1 MDDPPL
7 QKIAISGPTLASLI
21 QRFSTSPSSL
31 HGLLFGHVTPLPL
44 TLSDDDDDTSS
55 SATLLAT
62 VTGFLTSPSFHDS
75 SGTVLPSS
83 LPTSSPLLGW
93 FSARRR
99 SPLRPSMREFSV
111 TSSLSSLSQ
120 FSSQIQNPNSISS
133 ESSLFPPCIFLLLA
147 SPSSSD
153 HHHSHVHTHEYR
165 AFQFRPASLSFE
177 PRSLDVINIGP
188 AFRGHY
194 GAFAPNSNL
203 PPLDCGPHDSPMIS
217 DGGDETMGK
226 MKQAAKDQRELD
238 QCAEG
243 FEVGRLGRMMG
254 SEAKNYTEGLEE
266 LYQKMLVKI
275 ENLSGLVEKSSA
287 MVIEQNKLPLS
298 TVVNPSFF
306 VQSSTPAIVDD
317 VFDFLMTLQ
326 SEEGSNFA
334 EKLNDVLLC
343 RFHKVTYKRNEINMH
358 CECFTRSRSGASM
371 LQNNVILEDSII
383 RSILEETDSITPIT
397 PITDN

>member
-1 MDDPPL
+1 
-7 QKIAISGPTLASLI
+7 
-21 QRFSTSPSSL
+21 
-31 HGLLFGHVTPLPL
+31 
-44 TLSDDDDDTSS
+44 
-55 SATLLAT
+55 
-62 VTGFLTSPSFHDS
+62 
-75 SGTVLPSS
+75 
-83 LPTSSPLLGW
+83 
-93 FSARRR
+93 
-99 SPLRPSMREFSV
+99 MREFSV

-177 PRSLDVINIGP
+177 PRSLDVVNIGP

-226 MKQAAKDQRELD
+226 MKQATKDQRELN

-243 FEVGRLGRMMG
+243 FEVGRLSRMMG

-287 MVIEQNKLPLS
+287 MVIEQENHNRKLKHKILRS
-298 TVVNPSFF
+298 
-306 VQSSTPAIVDD
+306 AA
-317 VFDFLMTLQ
+317 
-326 SEEGSNFA
+326 SE
-334 EKLNDVLLC
+334 
-343 RFHKVTYKRNEINMH
+343 
-358 CECFTRSRSGASM
+358 
-371 LQNNVILEDSII
+371 
-383 RSILEETDSITPIT
+383 
-397 PITDN
+397 